1 MDGIKGGFGTV
12 HYRMSAPLGFTLI
25 ELMVTIALLSILLTL
40 GVPSFNSLIRNMN
53 LTTQANQFVASVQ
66 LARSEAV
73 RRNCYVLLS
82 AQAGNLALHWEGGW
96 QVWSDNNG
104 NGSLDTGELIRQ
116 FGSLESNA
124 LTSDT
129 AQLRFTSNGFLDG
142 RTPQG
147 HLFSLTPSSCAGVSG
162 RSISVN
168 GTGHPSVEE
177 VTCL

>member
-1 MDGIKGGFGTV
+1 M
-12 HYRMSAPLGFTLI
+12 HYRMFAPLGFTLI

-53 LTTQANQFVASVQ
+53 LTTQTNQFVASVQ

-73 RRNCYVLLS
+73 RRNRNVLLS
-82 AQAGNLALHWEGGW
+82 AQAGNPALHWEGGW

>member
-1 MDGIKGGFGTV
+1 MHNRTF
-12 HYRMSAPLGFTLI
+12 APLGFTLI

-40 GVPSFNSLIRNMN
+40 GVPSFHSLIRNMS

-73 RRNCYVLLS
+73 RRNRSVLLS
-82 AQAGNLALHWEGGW
+82 AQAGNTALHWERGW

-104 NGSLDTGELIRQ
+104 NGSLDAGELIRQ
-116 FGSLESNA
+116 FGSLGGNA

-129 AQLRFTSNGFLDG
+129 AMLRFTSNGFLDG

-162 RSISVN
+162 RSISIN

-177 VTCL
+177 VACL